1 MWIAVSCQFKAE
13 TDLSFASLRQHIDR
27 FTACT
32 VVFLF
37 SVMLHF
43 FPFLLGFYINEI

>member
-1 MWIAVSCQFKAE
+1 MWLAVSCQFKAE
-13 TDLSFASLRQHIDR
+13 TDLSFTSFRQHIDR